1 MKGNI
6 IILLHGKMEI
16 NVIRA
21 NTGKQKIL
29 EDLLLPFGL
38 IEGPSDSS

>member
-1 MKGNI
+1 MKGN
-6 IILLHGKMEI
+6 ILLHGKMEI

-21 NTGKQKIL
+21 NTGKQRIIEAL
-29 EDLLLPFGL
+29 FLPFGL